1 MSTVKHRKLKDKS
14 RLKLDWEHDTASEF
28 PEKNAQNL
36 QIEHKPAEPAPAP
49 APAAPTTFLT
59 FEEYKASG
67 LDIIEQHELIGSIR
81 NDIPKAD
88 RDYIDSLLLDKAAKQ
103 LEMCIFPM
111 CKMMHVD
118 KDAVWR
124 MLEDQYHKAY
134 PIVKGE
140 EKKAEEV
147 EQVTGVQAILR
158 DAMATVMGGT
168 VGGAQEGKVVPSI
181 EEPVVMPSIEEPTL
195 FNDRSRSRSGT
206 EATPTAEPVQKV
218 HPLESSAEP
227 TVPAHPDEPQKKKVK
242 RQQPSVIQKEVR
254 TYQAKR
260 KRGHRGCCILTLK
273 SKAVAGKW
281 AEMEGGA

>member
-1 MSTVKHRKLKDKS
+1 MSTVKHRKLKHKS

-36 QIEHKPAEPAPAP
+36 QIEPKPAEPAPAP

-134 PIVKGE
+134 PIVNGE

-227 TVPAHPDEPQKKKVK
+227 TVLAHPDEPQKKKVK

-254 TYQAKR
+254 AYQAKR

-273 SKAVAGKW
+273 SKAVAGQW